1 MTTAEDLLFN
11 DTDTPEQPYSLPASM
26 LMPPPASAPPIQQQ
40 QLQVKPF
47 QRSLSFVKSGGHDH
61 LIRSR
66 SFIKPP
72 GMGFRNNN
80 NNINN
85 YNNSQVKN
93 RPYSVN
99 FLYLSIW
106 IDSKPIVW
114 DSSCRITDNSD

>member
-1 MTTAEDLLFN
+1 MSDSSFGRREKARRRMTTAEDLLFN
-11 DTDTPEQPYSLPASM
+11 DTDAPEQPYSLPASM
-26 LMPPPASAPPIQQQ
+26 LMPPPASIPPVQQQLQQQQ
-40 QLQVKPF
+40 QLKPF

-85 YNNSQVKN
+85 YNNSQVELKIII
-93 RPYSVN
+93 
-99 FLYLSIW
+99 FGAF
-106 IDSKPIVW
+106 
-114 DSSCRITDNSD
+114 